1 MCALE
6 SAGGIAVQEEG
17 EPEWVG
23 EGGVHAAYME
33 GKGRES
39 KRMVG
44 WKGRAGLAV
53 LPVCVQPQNPAQRW
67 SLRV

>member
-6 SAGGIAVQEEG
+6 SAGGIAVREEG

-44 WKGRAGLAV
+44 
-53 LPVCVQPQNPAQRW
+53 
-67 SLRV
+67 